1 MTQTAE
7 KTADVQAQDYKVAD
21 MSLDADQK
29 DDDRSGP
36 SSPGSQLRPEV
47 FT

>member
-21 MSLDADQK
+21 MSLAGWGRSILQK
-29 DDDRSGP
+29 KALSNFGR
-36 SSPGSQLRPEV
+36 
-47 FT
+47 